1 MGFMDFRFSAADQAL
16 RDEARDFVRAE
27 WQNPGVDLT
36 GGLAAWHG
44 DEDERAHGHELMTDF
59 SKKLVNKGW
68 YTMHWPEEHGGK
80 AASIETQLA
89 YREVMAYED
98 APASLGGGLVAPVL
112 MVHGT
117 DWQKEEL
124 LPRIANADLEFSQGF
139 SEPDAGSD
147 LASLTTRAVRDGDDY
162 VITGQKIWGTYRNE
176 WMHILVRTDPE
187 APKHRGITYLMGQLS
202 ENGEL
207 APGITIRP
215 IPDGLGNHR
224 WDELFLEGFRIPA
237 RNIIGEENRGW
248 YAAMTTLSFERSNI
262 ARPALLLRTLEEFL
276 DWSTIVRRAGGEAP
290 ANRAEIKNRLADWRV
305 QVEALRMVCYR
316 VAWMQSQGEI
326 PQKESSMV
334 KAFGDTLFQEMYRGM
349 ATIMDGYGTLLPTNR
364 GIKLPVNNFLPAR
377 GWQSIGV
384 SIGGGTREIQK
395 NIIAQRGLGLPR

>member
-1 MGFMDFRFSAADQAL
+1 MDFQFSTADQVL
-16 RDEARDFVRAE
+16 REEARDFVRRE
-27 WQNPGVDLT
+27 WKNPGVDLT
-36 GGLAAWHG
+36 GGLAGWHG
-44 DEDERAHGHELMTDF
+44 DENERAHGHELMTGF
-59 SKKLVNKGW
+59 AKKLVDQGW
-68 YTMHWPEEHGGK
+68 YTMHWPQEYGGK
-80 AASIETQLA
+80 AASIETQVA

-117 DWQKEEL
+117 DWQKEQF

-162 VITGQKIWGTYRNE
+162 VLTGQKIWGTYRNE
-176 WMHILVRTDPE
+176 WIHILVRTDPE
-187 APKHRGITYLMGQLS
+187 APKHRGITYLLGQLR
-202 ENGEL
+202 EDNGEL

-224 WDELFLEGFRIPA
+224 WDELFLEGFRVPA

-262 ARPALLLRTLEEFL
+262 GRPALLLRTLEEFL
-276 DWSTIVRRAGGEAP
+276 DWSNMVRRAGGDAP
-290 ANRAEIKNRLADWRV
+290 ADRDEIRNRLADWRV

-316 VAWMQSQGEI
+316 VAWMQSQGLV

-334 KAFGDTLFQEMYRGM
+334 KALGDTLFQEMYRGM
-349 ATIMDGYGTLLPTNR
+349 ATIMDGYGTLLPTNT
-364 GIKLPVNNFLPAR
+364 GFKLPVDNFLPVR

>member
-1 MGFMDFRFSAADQAL
+1 MDFQFSAADQAL
-16 RDEARDFVRAE
+16 REEARDFVRRE
-27 WQNPGVDLT
+27 WRNPGVDLT
-36 GGLAAWHG
+36 GGLAGWHG
-44 DEDERAHGHELMTDF
+44 NEDERAYGHELMTGF
-59 SKKLVNKGW
+59 AKKLVNRGW
-68 YTMHWPEEHGGK
+68 YTMHWPEEFGGQ

-112 MVHGT
+112 MMHGT
-117 DWQKEEL
+117 DWQKEEF
-124 LPRIANADLEFSQGF
+124 LPRIASADLEFAQGF

-162 VITGQKIWGTYRNE
+162 VLTGQKIWGTYRNE
-176 WMHILVRTDPE
+176 WIHILVRTDPE
-187 APKHRGITYLMGQLS
+187 APKHRGITYLMGQLR
-202 ENGEL
+202 EDGEL
-207 APGITIRP
+207 APGITVRP

-224 WDELFLEGFRIPA
+224 WDELFLEGFRVPA

-262 ARPALLLRTLEEFL
+262 GRPALLLRTLEQFL
-276 DWSTIVRRAGGEAP
+276 DWSGMVERAGGDAP
-290 ANRAEIKNRLADWRV
+290 AARGEIRNRLADWRV
-305 QVEALRMVCYR
+305 QIEALRMVCYR
-316 VAWMQSQGEI
+316 VAWMQSQGLV

-334 KAFGDTLFQEMYRGM
+334 KALGDTLFQEMYRGM

-364 GIKLPVNNFLPAR
+364 GLKLPVDNFLPAR